1 MICCDGTP
9 SRAELRR
16 RKLTDTARKL
26 FIANGFH
33 ATGMAQ
39 IARESGIAI
48 GQIYRDFASKEDI
61 VAALVKADCGRL
73 MRYEEIDEAVGRGDA
88 DAARRWIG
96 DFVQPAS
103 NPDDTRLFAEIIAES
118 GRSARIAAVFVT
130 QQAELRA
137 HLLAALALLLPG
149 EGMTRRRALVADAL
163 ITLSLGLKH
172 YRLLQPDLDTSDLTT
187 ALHALIDRELQ
198 AAAG

>member
-1 MICCDGTP
+1 MICCEPAP

-61 VAALVKADCGRL
+61 VAALVRADCGRL
-73 MRYEEIDEAVGRGDA
+73 MRYGEIDAAVRLGDA
-88 DAARRWIG
+88 AAARRWIG
-96 DFVQPAS
+96 DFVQPAPD
-103 NPDDTRLFAEIIAES
+103 PDDTRLFAEIIAES
-118 GRSARIAAVFVT
+118 GRSARIAAVFAT
-130 QQAELRA
+130 QQAELRG

-149 EGMTRRRALVADAL
+149 DTMTRRRELIADAL

-172 YRLLQPDLDTSDLTT
+172 YRLLQPDLDTTDLTR
-187 ALHALIDRELQ
+187 ALHVLIDRELGV
-198 AAAG
+198 ATV